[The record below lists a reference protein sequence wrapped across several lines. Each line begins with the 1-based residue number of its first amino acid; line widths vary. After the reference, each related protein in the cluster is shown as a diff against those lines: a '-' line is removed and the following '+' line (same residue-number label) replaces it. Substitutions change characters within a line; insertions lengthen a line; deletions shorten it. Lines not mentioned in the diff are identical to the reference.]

1 MKIGTKNYLIKV
13 YDIDYVQI
21 GLIADARI
29 KHYKDRINSGLGEF
43 VFDVE
48 RTLQDWNNDTTGFT
62 FDLAQIIELWVNDTD
77 TAGSYVR
84 VYSGYISRINFLQS
98 TTKKTV
104 TVTCLGFVSRLGS
117 DVYKNGTTT
126 SITETTTEPATIFKN
141 IIDRLRASADG
152 NIPFLNY
159 TPSSVQDTNQ
169 SVSLKFESDTYLEAL
184 TRVLDLSPAN
194 WFWKL
199 DQDNIFNF
207 SQKPAVADHN
217 FSMGHIETLQIDYS
231 MENIVNGV
239 LTWDN
244 DVVYRYIANSNSQAL
259 YGRRIKK
266 ETMPSATGTDAMDK
280 QAQSILGEKANPRSS
295 IIIVLADNNEFEKFG
310 DLAGYDIESVK
321 PGQTCRITGI
331 DELSG
336 SFLSKNMLIR
346 NVTYYP
352 TSAILEVDIDR
363 EGIDDLLIN
372 FKRDTDQIEKDGIP
386 TSYTAV

>member
-1 MKIGTKNYLIKV
+1 MKIGTKNYQIKV
-13 YDIDYVQI
+13 YDIDYTLETV
-21 GLIADARI
+21 IADARI

-43 VFDVE
+43 VFNVE
-48 RTLQDWNNDTTGFT
+48 RTLNDWTTLGNLE
-62 FDLAQIIELWVNDTD
+62 LAKIIELWVNDTD
-77 TAGSYVR
+77 TNDYVR

-117 DVYKNGTTT
+117 DIYKNGTTT

-141 IIDRLRASADG
+141 IIDKLRDSANG

-159 TPSSVQDTNQ
+159 TPSSLQDTNQ
-169 SVSLKFESDTYLEAL
+169 SVSLKFESNTYLEAL
-184 TRVLDLSPAN
+184 KRVLDLSPAN

-207 SQKPAVADHN
+207 SQRPEVADHN

-231 MENIVNGV
+231 MEQIVNGV

-244 DVVYRYIANSNSQAL
+244 DVVYRYVANSDSQAL
-259 YGRRIKK
+259 YGRRIQR
-266 ETMPSATGTDAMDK
+266 ETMPSATGVDAMDK
-280 QAQSILGEKANPRSS
+280 QAQSILGEKATPRSS

-346 NVTYYP
+346 SVTYYP
-352 TSAILEVDIDR
+352 TSAVLEVDIDR
-363 EGIDDLLIN
+363 EGIDDLLVN
-372 FKRDTDQIEKDGIP
+372 LKRDTDQIEKDGIP

>member
-13 YDIDYVQI
+13 YDIDYNLETV
-21 GLIADARI
+21 IADARI
-29 KHYKDRINSGLGEF
+29 KSYKDRINSGLGEF

-48 RTLQDWNNDTTGFT
+48 RTLNDWTTLGNLE
-62 FDLAQIIELWVNDTD
+62 LAKIIELEVNDID

-98 TTKKTV
+98 PTKKSV

-117 DVYKNGTTT
+117 DIYKNGTTT
-126 SITETTTEPATIFKN
+126 SISETTEEPATIFKN
-141 IIDRLRASADG
+141 IIDRLRNSADG

-159 TPSSVQDTNQ
+159 TPSSLQDTNQ

-184 TRVLDLSPAN
+184 NRVMELSPAN

-207 SQKPAVADHN
+207 SQKPEVADHN

-231 MENIVNGV
+231 MEQVVNGV

-244 DVVYRYIANSNSQAL
+244 DTVYRYVSNLDSQAL
-259 YGRRIKK
+259 YGRRIQK
-266 ETMPSATGTDAMDK
+266 ETMPSATGVDAMDK

-321 PGQTCRITGI
+321 PGQTCRIVGI

-346 NVTYYP
+346 SVTYYP
-352 TSAILEVDIDR
+352 TSAILEIDIDR
-363 EGIDDLLIN
+363 EGIDDLLVN
-372 FKRDTDQIEKDGIP
+372 FKRDTEQVEKDGIP

>member
-1 MKIGTKNYLIKV
+1 MKIGTKNYQIKV
-13 YDIDYVQI
+13 YDINYVQI

-29 KHYKDRINSGLGEF
+29 KYYKDRINSGLGEF

-48 RTLQDWNNDTTGFT
+48 RTLQDWNQSSS
-62 FDLAQIIELWVNDTD
+62 FDFGLAQIIELEVNDTD
-77 TAGSYVR
+77 TTEYTR

-104 TVTCLGFVSRLGS
+104 SVTCLGFVSRLGS
-117 DVYKNGTTT
+117 DIYKNGTTT
-126 SITETTTEPATIFKN
+126 SITETTEEPATIFKN
-141 IIDRLRASADG
+141 IIDRLRDSADG

-159 TPSSVQDTNQ
+159 TPSSLQDTNQ

-184 TRVLDLSPAN
+184 NRVLKVSPAN

-207 SQKPAVADHN
+207 SQKPEVADHN
-217 FSMGHIETLQIDYS
+217 FSMGHIESLQIDYS

-244 DVVYRYIANSNSQAL
+244 DTVYRYIANAGSQAL
-259 YGRRIKK
+259 YGRRIQK
-266 ETMPSATGTDAMDK
+266 ETMPSATGIDAMDK

-321 PGQTCRITGI
+321 PGQTCRIVGI
-331 DELSG
+331 DELAG

-352 TSAILEVDIDR
+352 TSAVLEVDIDR

-372 FKRDTDQIEKDGIP
+372 FRRDTNQIEKDGIP